1 MCGILGFVDFKKKFS
16 PDKIISILCT
26 ASKLQSF
33 RGPDNNSTWINEKK
47 NVGLAHNRLSILDLS
62 SNGNQPMTSQCGRYT
77 ISYNGEIY
85 NFLNLKEDLK
95 QKVNFKSNSDTE
107 VILEHISENGIK
119 NTINKI
125 DGMFSIAV
133 WDKKKE

>member
-1 MCGILGFVDFKKKFS
+1 MCGILSFVDFKKKFS
-16 PDKIISILCT
+16 TDKIISILCT
-26 ASKLQSF
+26 ASKLQSI
-33 RGPDNNSTWINEKK
+33 RGPDNNSTWINEEK

-85 NFLNLKEDLK
+85 NFLKLKEDLK
-95 QKVNFKSNSDTE
+95 QKVNLKSNSDTE

-133 WDKKKE
+133 

>member
-1 MCGILGFVDFKKKFS
+1 
-16 PDKIISILCT
+16 
-26 ASKLQSF
+26 
-33 RGPDNNSTWINEKK
+33 
-47 NVGLAHNRLSILDLS
+47 
-62 SNGNQPMTSQCGRYT
+62 MTSQCGRYT

-85 NFLNLKEDLK
+85 NFLKLKEDLK
-95 QKVNFKSNSDTE
+95 QKVNLKSNSDTE

-133 WDKKKE
+133 